1 MRSAIADNSVVL
13 SIVSPL
19 FVYCFFGV
27 VYNWSDFTHSS
38 EESMKLTPGKLAG
51 LRKVSN
57 ERGVIA
63 AAAMDQRGS
72 LQKSL
77 AKEKGGDVG
86 HAMMEEFKSLVT
98 EVLTPHASAIL
109 LDPEWGLP
117 ASKRRAKNAGLLLA
131 YEKTGYDKTGPG
143 RLGDLLEH
151 WSVRRLKEAGADCL
165 KILLYYTP
173 FDPKDVNDKKHAWV
187 ERIGDECRA
196 NDIPYFL
203 EFVGYEEGADEKG
216 LDYAKKKPEIVAE
229 SMKEF
234 SKDRY
239 GVDVLKVEVPV
250 NMKYVEDAKA
260 YGGQKAYS
268 RTEAKGLFLKA
279 ATATTKPFIY
289 LSAGVSNA
297 EFTEALELAA
307 ESGVKFNG
315 VLCGRATWKEGIPI
329 YAKLGANAFRD
340 WLQSEGVK
348 NINNVN
354 DRLKAATSWY
364 SIYGVEPAL
373 VGA

>member
-1 MRSAIADNSVVL
+1 
-13 SIVSPL
+13 
-19 FVYCFFGV
+19 
-27 VYNWSDFTHSS
+27 
-38 EESMKLTPGKLAG
+38 MKLTPGKLAG
-51 LRKVSN
+51 LKKVSN
-57 ERGVIA
+57 DRGVIA

-77 AKEKGGDVG
+77 AKEKGGEVND
-86 HAMMEEFKSLVT
+86 AMMEEFKSLVT

-143 RLGDLLEH
+143 RLPDLLNH
-151 WSVRRLKEAGADCL
+151 WSARRLKEAGADCV

-173 FDPKDVNDKKHAWV
+173 FDPKNINDQKHAWV

-196 NDIPYFL
+196 NDIPFFL
-203 EFVGYEEGADEKG
+203 EFVGYEDGADEKG
-216 LDYAKKKPEIVAE
+216 LDYAKKKPQIVTD
-229 SMKEF
+229 SMREF

-250 NMKYVEDAKA
+250 NMKFVEGTKSFA
-260 YGGQKAYS
+260 GQKAYS
-268 RTEAKGLFLKA
+268 KKEAIDLFHKA
-279 ATATTKPFIY
+279 ASVATKPFIY
-289 LSAGVSNA
+289 LSAGVSNS
-297 EFTEALELAA
+297 EFSETLELAG

-315 VLCGRATWKEGIPI
+315 VLCGRATWKEGIPV
-329 YAKLGANAFRD
+329 YAKQGADAFRK
-340 WLQSEGVK
+340 WLETEGVK

-354 DRLKAATSWY
+354 SKLKAATSWFSLY
-364 SIYGVEPAL
+364 EAEPAL
-373 VGA
+373 VGAR

>member
-1 MRSAIADNSVVL
+1 
-13 SIVSPL
+13 
-19 FVYCFFGV
+19 
-27 VYNWSDFTHSS
+27 
-38 EESMKLTPGKLAG
+38 MKLTPGKLAG

-77 AKEKGGDVG
+77 GKEKGGEISD
-86 HAMMEEFKSLVT
+86 AMMEEFKILVT

-143 RLGDLLEH
+143 RLGDLLDH
-151 WSVRRLKEAGADCL
+151 WSARRLKEAGADCV

-173 FDPKDVNDKKHAWV
+173 FDPKEVNDKKHAWV

-196 NDIPYFL
+196 NDIPFFL

-216 LDYAKKKPEIVAE
+216 LEYAKKKPQIVTE
-229 SMKEF
+229 SMREF

-250 NMKYVEDAKA
+250 NMKFVEGVKCF
-260 YGGQKAYS
+260 GGQKAY
-268 RTEAKGLFLKA
+268 TKKEAIDHFHKA
-279 ATATTKPFIY
+279 ASVATKPFIY

-297 EFTEALELAA
+297 EFSETLELAG
-307 ESGVKFNG
+307 ESEVKFNG
-315 VLCGRATWKEGIPI
+315 VLCGRATWKDGIPI
-329 YAKLGANAFRD
+329 YAKQGAAAFRK
-340 WLQSEGVK
+340 WLETEGVK

-354 DRLKAATSWY
+354 SKLNAATSWY
-364 SIYGVEPAL
+364 SIYEVEPAL
-373 VGA
+373 AGR